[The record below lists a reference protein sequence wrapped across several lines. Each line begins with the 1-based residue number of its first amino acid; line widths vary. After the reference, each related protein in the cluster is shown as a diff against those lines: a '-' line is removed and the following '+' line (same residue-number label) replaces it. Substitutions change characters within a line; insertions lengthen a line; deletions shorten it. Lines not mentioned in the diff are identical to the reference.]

1 MKKEKGDS
9 MSQGNEFDGLVK
21 ETLFS
26 IEKIM
31 LELGNLKKV
40 LDEAIK
46 YDRDVTT
53 KLENLV
59 REWYCAWDVLLNYGR
74 HECKFNVFPKSD
86 NVTVIVDVPDYIR
99 VDAPNNTPLDEIK
112 KAVREELVKNF
123 HLQLRATSRKIIEIM
138 EIAKEIMKKDVAR
151 DLMEFCKKTGEIDAK
166 VYQIQKKIEELR
178 ERREELLREI
188 EELEER
194 KEELLQEIEELEER
208 KEMEKEEEEEED
220 EGILRKMINT
230 IFGKGGEK
238 DGA

>member
-1 MKKEKGDS
+1 
-9 MSQGNEFDGLVK
+9 MSQVIEFDGLVK
-21 ETLFS
+21 ETVS
-26 IEKIM
+26 SVEKVVSE
-31 LELGNLKKV
+31 LESLRKI
-40 LDEAIK
+40 LDEATR
-46 YDRDVTT
+46 YDKEVSI

-59 REWYCAWDVLLNYGR
+59 RGWYCIWDITLNYGR
-74 HECKFNVFPKSD
+74 NECRFNIFPKSD

-138 EIAKEIMKKDVAR
+138 EIAKEIMKKDVSQN
-151 DLMEFCKKTGEIDAK
+151 LMELCKKIGEIDAK